1 MVIMATS
8 QQIASLKKEA
18 DRIQKS
24 LNDSIASGQI
34 KRTIK
39 PLATPTK
46 TNTAGAY
53 SKESLDALGSARGDE
68 FAPAF
73 EASGGIQKG
82 KSITET
88 LDRRAGQSGG
98 GNKAMAE
105 ALAASQKASSALKA
119 FSMAHSPTTPAG
131 SNAVGI
137 KTGMGRYSRYGYE
150 DAPVVEQPS
159 LEQIQKKMSK
169 DSQKE
174 INSLYQYQSDL
185 LQEQAGINQQNDRS
199 TASINTLSGL
209 AGSTE
214 ANINQQATT
223 AKGQQANQQIMN
235 QIQTQVQGVLS
246 AVRKDAQQ
254 QYQFERSEARL
265 DAETAR
271 KNKEDFYKR
280 AQENTKLLA
289 QSGATAEGY
298 KATDPEGYQHLV
310 KQLGSEELVKATF
323 TLNRPIEQVVE
334 RKIEGGKLI
343 QIYENPLTGKS
354 TIETLDLGLPVGY
367 SKTIDAG
374 NRILAIPDNWDGEPS
389 KLVTINK
396 GLTPTQQAKGDG
408 IGSAGGQYGSDLDA
422 IIGATKATITSKFG
436 QQTFD
441 QQMARAR
448 DEADKIN
455 LVASVVLGKADAQ
468 TKSDFANQAVG
479 MKQIEKA
486 IKKLDEGTK
495 TGFINNKAQYVYNL
509 VGKDY
514 DPKLAE
520 INQLITS
527 AIQPY
532 RNSVTGAAWG
542 DQEDGEYNML
552 FGSTKYSPTELRQR
566 LVGVK
571 EILASKSATALNAY
585 VNPIGYYDNPFES
598 GQYASGNSGLRAQVE
613 QAGYDYD
620 AMKAD
625 GLSDEAIR
633 ASL

>member
-68 FAPAF
+68 FAPIF

-88 LDRRAGQSGG
+88 LDRRAGQGG
-98 GNKAMAE
+98 GGDKKQAE

-137 KTGMGRYSRYGYE
+137 KTGMGRYSRYGNE
-150 DAPVVEQPS
+150 DEPVVEQPN
-159 LEQIQKKMSK
+159 LEDIQKKMARAA
-169 DSQKE
+169 QKE
-174 INSLYQYQSDL
+174 INSLYAYQSDL
-185 LQEQAGINQQNDRS
+185 LQEQQGINAKDDRS
-199 TASINTLSGL
+199 TASINTLTGL

-223 AKGQQANQQIMN
+223 AKGQQANQQIRN
-235 QIQTQVQGVLS
+235 AVQTQVQGVLS
-246 AVRKDAQQ
+246 AIRKDAQS
-254 QYQFERSEARL
+254 QYQYERTESRL
-265 DAETAR
+265 DAETQRANR
-271 KNKEDFYKR
+271 EEFYKK

-298 KATDPEGYQHLV
+298 KNTDPEGYQHLV

-374 NRILAIPDNWDGEPS
+374 NRILAIPDNWDGDPS
-389 KLVTINK
+389 NLVTINK
-396 GLTPTQQAKGDG
+396 GLTPSQAQAGTGTGIDTGDVSPAAQNIIDQINLGASLDDLVKGTSNAAQKLRNEVLAGLNAQGGLTTKSYEILKDG
-408 IGSAGGQYGSDLDA
+408 KEVVDAMLNSKAYKALGGYSSIFGGQYSTAYGDA
-422 IIGATKATITSKFG
+422 MAQG
-436 QQTFD
+436 QQL
-441 QQMARAR
+441 QAILAR
-448 DEADKIN
+448 DNLGLLKGAMSDKDLAFIQAMSSGFEGQGTQSEAFIKERFESIQKKLADKISK
-455 LVASVVLGKADAQ
+455 V
-468 TKSDFANQAVG
+468 
-479 MKQIEKA
+479 
-486 IKKLDEGTK
+486 
-495 TGFINNKAQYVYNL
+495 
-509 VGKDY
+509 
-514 DPKLAE
+514 
-520 INQLITS
+520 
-527 AIQPY
+527 
-532 RNSVTGAAWG
+532 
-542 DQEDGEYNML
+542 
-552 FGSTKYSPTELRQR
+552 PTETATGSSGGTLTSPDGTQEVNIAD
-566 LVGVK
+566 LTPE
-571 EILASKSATALNAY
+571 EIQEAR
-585 VNPIGYYDNPFES
+585 D
-598 GQYASGNSGLRAQVE
+598 
-613 QAGYDYD
+613 AGWN
-620 AMKAD
+620 
-625 GLSDEAIR
+625 E
-633 ASL
+633 

>member
-1 MVIMATS
+1 MATS
-8 QQIASLKKEA
+8 QQIASLKREA

-46 TNTAGAY
+46 TDTAGAY

-137 KTGMGRYSRYGYE
+137 KTGMGRYSRYGNE
-150 DAPVVEQPS
+150 DEPVVEQPN
-159 LEQIQKKMSK
+159 LEDIQKKMTR
-169 DSQKE
+169 DAQKE
-174 INSLYQYQSDL
+174 INSLYKYQSDL
-185 LQEQAGINQQNDRS
+185 LAEQQGINKQDDRS
-199 TASINTLSGL
+199 TASINTLTGL

-223 AKGQQANQQIMN
+223 AKGQQANQQIRN
-235 QIQTQVQGVLS
+235 AVQTQVQGVLS
-246 AVRKDAQQ
+246 AIRKDAQS
-254 QYQFERSEARL
+254 QYQYERTESRL
-265 DAETAR
+265 DAETQR
-271 KNKEDFYKR
+271 KNKEEFYKK

-298 KATDPEGYQHLV
+298 KNTDPEGYAHLV

-374 NRILAIPDNWDGEPS
+374 NRILAIPDNWDGDPS
-389 KLVTINK
+389 NLVTINK
-396 GLTPTQQAKGDG
+396 GLTPSQSSKVSSGVSSKESSGEGIYDKLDFRTANAVISQADKFTSSDVVKQFNNIQDARNNIAGIDVNTQNPADHQAIIYYFAKALDPDSVVREGEYETIKKYSQNIFGKYKGEIDNAING
-408 IGSAGGQYGSDLDA
+408 TGFLSQNAIDNIKSTIQQRYDSKLGQYQNKQSETARVID
-422 IIGATKATITSKFG
+422 TIAG
-436 QQTFD
+436 QPVSN
-441 QQMARAR
+441 M
-448 DEADKIN
+448 
-455 LVASVVLGKADAQ
+455 VL
-468 TKSDFANQAVG
+468 TNY
-479 MKQIEKA
+479 
-486 IKKLDEGTK
+486 EGGT
-495 TGFINNKAQYVYNL
+495 
-509 VGKDY
+509 
-514 DPKLAE
+514 
-520 INQLITS
+520 
-527 AIQPY
+527 
-532 RNSVTGAAWG
+532 
-542 DQEDGEYNML
+542 
-552 FGSTKYSPTELRQR
+552 
-566 LVGVK
+566 
-571 EILASKSATALNAY
+571 
-585 VNPIGYYDNPFES
+585 S
-598 GQYASGNSGLRAQVE
+598 GQKTIQIKDANGNVFDASELTPEEYQEALSSGYTPA
-613 QAGYDYD
+613 
-620 AMKAD
+620 
-625 GLSDEAIR
+625 
-633 ASL
+633 